1 MRRINAPHQYGF
13 YSSKLMDTRILIIDD
28 SRAVVESL
36 NYILSNQGYQTEHCG
51 DGISGWRRLVAGAD
65 RRAPMPDLL
74 LLDLNMPGTDGM
86 TLLRRLRADER
97 FALLPVIIL
106 TVEADS
112 VTRLEALKAGANDYL
127 PKPVQAVE
135 LLARVQALLGLKLAE
150 RRQQQRME
158 RLVEAG
164 RALLST
170 HDLKNVLRHVM
181 QIAVA
186 EMDAEGTSIWLQM
199 PDGSLGC
206 QAAYGKNTQDLL
218 GLRLEPGQGIAG
230 WALKHRQPVLVS
242 DAQDDSRL
250 FRKADEK
257 TRTRTQN
264 IIAVP
269 LFVRET
275 GVGVLEAVNKKQG
288 LFSTSDLAWMEVL
301 APLAAAAIANAQLFE
316 MLRQRTAELQT
327 RNEDLDAYAH
337 TVAHDLKSPL
347 AQIVG
352 FSEALEQDWSSL
364 SEDELQHYLWVMA
377 RNGRKMSRIIDE
389 LLLLA
394 GIRKMDIESEP
405 LNMESIVAEATS
417 RLADLIEEH
426 QVEITLPETWPMALG
441 YGPWVEEMWIN
452 YISNAIRYGGRPPR
466 IELGAAAQENGTV
479 QFYVR
484 DNGQGLTSEAQ
495 ARLFKPFTRLDQVR
509 TKGYGLG
516 LSIVRRIAEKLG
528 GHVGVRSQVGR
539 GSIFTFTL
547 PSEGK
552 HRSAD

>member
-1 MRRINAPHQYGF
+1 
-13 YSSKLMDTRILIIDD
+13 MDTSILIIDD

-36 NYILSNQGYQTEHCG
+36 TYILSKQGYQVKHCG
-51 DGISGWRRLVAGAD
+51 DGISGWHRLVAGAD
-65 RRAPMPDLL
+65 RLAPMPDLL

-106 TVEADS
+106 TVEADA

-127 PKPVQAVE
+127 PKPIQAVE

-170 HDLKNVLRHVM
+170 PDLKSVLRHVM

-186 EMDAEGTSIWLQM
+186 EMDAEGTSIWLQR
-199 PDGSLGC
+199 PDGSLRC
-206 QAAYGKNTQDLL
+206 QAAYGKNTEDLV
-218 GLRLEPGQGIAG
+218 GMQLEAGQGIAG

-242 DAQDDSRL
+242 DAQDDARL
-250 FRKADEK
+250 FREADKK
-257 TRTRTQN
+257 TQTRTQN

-275 GVGVLEAVNKKQG
+275 GIGVLEAVNKKQG
-288 LFSTSDLAWMEVL
+288 LFSTIDLAWMEVL

-316 MLRQRTAELQT
+316 ILRQRTAELQT

-352 FSEALEQDWSSL
+352 FSETLEQEWADISN
-364 SEDELQHYLWVMA
+364 EELQHYLQGMA

-394 GIRKMDIESEP
+394 GVRIMDIETKP
-405 LNMESIVAEATS
+405 LNMGSIVAEATA

-426 QVEITLPETWPMALG
+426 QAEIKLPETWPAALG
-441 YGPWVEEMWIN
+441 YGPWVEEVWIN
-452 YISNAIRYGGRPPR
+452 YISNAVKYGGRPPR
-466 IELGAAAQENGTV
+466 VELGAATRSNGMV

-484 DNGQGLTSEAQ
+484 DNGHGLTPEAQ

-509 TKGYGLG
+509 TEGHGLG

-528 GHVGVRSQVGR
+528 GHVGVKSKVGQ
-539 GSIFTFTL
+539 GSVFTFTL
-547 PSEGK
+547 PSLRGK
-552 HRSAD
+552 R

>member
-1 MRRINAPHQYGF
+1 MNA
-13 YSSKLMDTRILIIDD
+13 RILIIDD

-36 NYILSNQGYQTEHCG
+36 TYILSQQGCQVEHCG
-51 DGISGWRRLVAGAD
+51 DGISGWHRLEAGAD
-65 RRAPMPDLL
+65 RQASMPDLL

-127 PKPVQAVE
+127 SKPVQTIE
-135 LLARVQALLGLKLAE
+135 LSARVQALLGLKLAE

-158 RLVEAG
+158 RLMEAG
-164 RALLST
+164 KALLST
-170 HDLKNVLRHVM
+170 HDLTSVLEHVM
-181 QIAVA
+181 QIAMT
-186 EMDAEGTSIWLQM
+186 EMNAEGTSIWLQRS
-199 PDGSLGC
+199 DGSLRC
-206 QAAYGKNTQDLL
+206 QAAHGKNTEHLVGIQ
-218 GLRLEPGQGIAG
+218 LEPGQGIAG
-230 WALKHRQPVLVS
+230 WTLEHRQPVLIS

-250 FRKADEK
+250 FRKADER
-257 TRTRTQN
+257 THTRTQS

-269 LFVRET
+269 LFVRDK
-275 GVGVLEAVNKKQG
+275 GIGVLEAVNKKRG

-301 APLAAAAIANAQLFE
+301 APLAAAAIANAQLFQV
-316 MLRQRTAELQT
+316 LRQRTAELVI

-352 FSEALEQDWSSL
+352 FSETLEQEWANVPD
-364 SEDELQHYLWVMA
+364 DELERYLRAMA

-394 GIRKMDIESEP
+394 SVRKMDIDPQP
-405 LNMESIVAEATS
+405 LDMGSIVAEATS

-426 QVEITLPETWPMALG
+426 QAEITLPETWPAALG

-452 YISNAIRYGGRPPR
+452 YISNAIKYGGSPPHV
-466 IELGAAAQENGTV
+466 ELGAIAQPNGKV
-479 QFYVR
+479 QFYVH
-484 DNGQGLTSEAQ
+484 DNGPGLTPEAQ

-509 TKGYGLG
+509 TKGFGLG

-528 GHVGVRSQVGR
+528 GRVGVESKVGQ
-539 GSIFTFTL
+539 GSVFTFTL
-547 PSEGK
+547 PGDGQR
-552 HRSAD
+552 HPPA

>member
-1 MRRINAPHQYGF
+1 
-13 YSSKLMDTRILIIDD
+13 MDARILIIDD

-36 NYILSNQGYQTEHCG
+36 IYILSKQSYRVEHCG

-65 RRAPMPDLL
+65 RQAPMPDLL

-150 RRQQQRME
+150 RRQQQRMV

-170 HDLKNVLRHVM
+170 HDLKSVLRHVM

-186 EMDAEGTSIWLQM
+186 EMNAEGTSIWLQR
-199 PDGSLGC
+199 PDGSLRC
-206 QAAYGKNTQDLL
+206 QAAYGKNTEDLL
-218 GLRLEPGQGIAG
+218 GMQLEPGQGIAG
-230 WALKHRQPVLVS
+230 WALKHRQPLLVS

-250 FRKADEK
+250 FREADEK
-257 TRTRTQN
+257 TQTRTQN

-269 LFVRET
+269 LFVQET

-352 FSEALEQDWSSL
+352 FSETLEQEWANVSD
-364 SEDELQHYLWVMA
+364 DELQHYLRVMA

-394 GIRKMDIESEP
+394 GVRIMDIETEP
-405 LNMESIVAEATS
+405 LNMESIVAEATG
-417 RLADLIEEH
+417 RLADLMEEH
-426 QVEITLPETWPMALG
+426 QAEITLPETWPVALG
-441 YGPWVEEMWIN
+441 YGPWVEEVWIN
-452 YISNAIRYGGRPPR
+452 YISNAVKYGGRPPR
-466 IELGAAAQENGTV
+466 VELGAATQSNGMV

-484 DNGQGLTSEAQ
+484 DNGHGLTPEAQ

-509 TKGYGLG
+509 TEGHGLG

-528 GHVGVRSQVGR
+528 GHVGVKSQVGQ
-539 GSIFTFTL
+539 GSIFIFTL
-547 PSEGK
+547 PSPPDK
-552 HRSAD
+552 R

>member
-1 MRRINAPHQYGF
+1 
-13 YSSKLMDTRILIIDD
+13 MDAKILIIDD

-36 NYILSNQGYQTEHCG
+36 TFILSEQGYQVEHRC

-65 RRAPMPDLL
+65 RQASMPDLL

-106 TVEADS
+106 TVENDS
-112 VTRLEALKAGANDYL
+112 VTRLEALKSGANDYL
-127 PKPVQAVE
+127 SKPVQAVE
-135 LLARVQALLGLKLAE
+135 LSARVKALLGLKLAE

-170 HDLKNVLRHVM
+170 HDLKSVLNHVM

-186 EMDAEGTSIWLQM
+186 EMNAEGTSIWLQR
-199 PDGSLGC
+199 PDGSLRC
-206 QAAYGKNTQDLL
+206 QAAYGRNTEHLVGMQLAS
-218 GLRLEPGQGIAG
+218 GEGIAG

-242 DAQDDSRL
+242 DAQDDARL

-257 TRTRTQN
+257 TQTRTQS

-275 GVGVLEAVNKKQG
+275 GIGVLEAVNKKQG
-288 LFSTSDLAWMEVL
+288 LFSTIDLAWMEVL
-301 APLAAAAIANAQLFE
+301 APLAAAAIANAQLFQV
-316 MLRQRTAELQT
+316 LRQRTAELQT

-352 FSEALEQDWSSL
+352 FSETLEQEWADISD
-364 SEDELQHYLWVMA
+364 DELHRYLRGMA

-394 GIRKMDIESEP
+394 SVRIMDIETKP
-405 LNMESIVAEATS
+405 LDMESIVAEATD

-426 QVEITLPETWPMALG
+426 QAQVTLPKTWPVALG

-452 YISNAIRYGGRPPR
+452 YISNAIKYGGRPPQV
-466 IELGAAAQENGTV
+466 ELGAATQSTGMV

-484 DNGQGLTSEAQ
+484 DNGPGLTPEAQ

-528 GHVGVRSQVGR
+528 GHVGVKSKVSQ
-539 GSIFTFTL
+539 GSVFIFTL
-547 PSEGK
+547 PSPPDKG
-552 HRSAD
+552 